1 MPSFQRTHS
10 SATCTVIGVDVG
22 TSGVRALAVTPSGD
36 VLAEATRPFE
46 GARPAADGTHEQNPE
61 DWWSQVRAVVQE
73 VAVQGGEVAGVAV
86 TSTSGS
92 LVVTD
97 DLGQPLRAAMLYDD
111 CRGEPGS
118 TGLNASYSLAKALWV
133 AQHESE
139 TWSKVRHVLHP
150 ADWLASKL
158 TGEFGVSDFSN
169 CLKLGYD
176 PALMNW
182 SKAALASG
190 IARQVLP
197 RVLRPGERIG
207 VVNVVDAGLP
217 RGVPVFAGATDGMA
231 SLIASG
237 ANAAGALNTTLGTTL
252 VWKALSVNRPEERGG
267 IYSHLHPSGLW
278 APGAASNTG
287 PGSIKNEDPPLGAEQ
302 LEQLARP
309 HFPASVVCYLLAG
322 RGERFPFLKPDAV
335 TFFEG
340 QPRERG
346 EWCAAQMQSLGF
358 VERWGYEALAAAGV
372 ALADTVYTSG
382 GGAARSAI
390 LSQLRADILGRWVV
404 RAAQP
409 GAAFGAAILAAS
421 GAWFGGDV
429 EAAIGAMTRVEA
441 RFTPNAELALR
452 YEEVYARFRDACRR
466 RGYGQ

>member
-1 MPSFQRTHS
+1 MHSFQRTHS

-22 TSGVRALAVTPSGD
+22 TSGVRALAATSSGD
-36 VLAEATRPFE
+36 VLAEATRPLDR
-46 GARPAADGTHEQNPE
+46 ARPAADGTHEQNPE

-73 VAVQGGEVAGVAV
+73 VAAQGGEVAGVAV

-97 DLGQPLRAAMLYDD
+97 AGGQPLRAAMLYDD

-118 TGLNASYSLAKALWV
+118 TGLNASYSLAKVMWV
-133 AQHESE
+133 VQHESE
-139 TWSKVRHVLHP
+139 MWSKVRHVLHP

-176 PALMNW
+176 PAVMNW
-182 SKAALASG
+182 SAATLASG
-190 IARQVLP
+190 VAREVLP
-197 RVLRPGERIG
+197 RVARPGERVG
-207 VVNVVDAGLP
+207 VVNADDAGLP
-217 RGVPVFAGATDGMA
+217 CGVPVFAGATDGMA
-231 SLIASG
+231 SLVASG

-252 VWKALSVNRPEERGG
+252 VWKALSVNRPEERNG

-287 PGSIKNEDPPLGAEQ
+287 PGSIKNEDPPLAADQ

-322 RGERFPFLKPDAV
+322 RGERFPFQNPEAV

-346 EWCAAQMQSLGF
+346 EWRAAQMQSLGF
-358 VERWGYEALAAAGV
+358 VERWGYEALAAVGV
-372 ALADTVYTSG
+372 ALDDTVYTSG

-390 LSQLRADILGRWVV
+390 LSQLRADILGRAVV
-404 RAAQP
+404 RAVQP
-409 GAAFGAAILAAS
+409 GAAYGAAVLAAS

-429 EAAIGAMTRVEA
+429 AAAIGAMTRVEA
-441 RFTPNAELALR
+441 RFTPNAELAVR
-452 YEEVYARFRDACRR
+452 YEEVYARFREACRR
-466 RGYGQ
+466 RGYGH

>member
-1 MPSFQRTHS
+1 MHSFQRPHT
-10 SATCTVIGVDVG
+10 SATCTVIGVDAG
-22 TSGVRALAVTPSGD
+22 TSGVRALAATPSGD
-36 VLAEATRPFE
+36 VLAEATRPLDR
-46 GARPAADGTHEQNPE
+46 ARPAADGTHEQNPE
-61 DWWSQVRAVVQE
+61 DWWREVRAVVRE
-73 VAVQGGEVAGVAV
+73 VAAQGGEVAGVAV

-92 LVVTD
+92 LVVAD
-97 DLGQPLRAAMLYDD
+97 AGGQPLRAAMLYDD

-118 TGLNASYSLAKALWV
+118 TGFNASYSLAKAMWV
-133 AQHESE
+133 AQHERE

-176 PALMNW
+176 PAAMNW
-182 SKAALASG
+182 SDAALASG
-190 IARQVLP
+190 IARQMLP
-197 RVLRPGERIG
+197 RVLRPGERVG
-207 VVNVVDAGLP
+207 VVNANDAGLP
-217 RGVPVFAGATDGMA
+217 YGVPVFAGATDGMA

-237 ANAAGALNTTLGTTL
+237 ANSAGALNTTLGTTL
-252 VWKALSVNRPEERGG
+252 VWKALSVTRPEERNG

-287 PGSIKNEDPPLGAEQ
+287 PGSIQTEDPPLGAEQ

-309 HFPASVVCYLLAG
+309 HFPAPVICYLLAG
-322 RGERFPFLKPDAV
+322 RGERFPFQNREAV

-340 QPRERG
+340 RPRERG
-346 EWCAAQMQSLGF
+346 EWCAAQLQSLGF

-372 ALADTVYTSG
+372 TLGDTVYTSG

-390 LSQLRADILGRWVV
+390 LSQLRADILGRAVV

-409 GAAFGAAILAAS
+409 GAAYGAAVLAAS

-429 EAAIGAMTRVEA
+429 AAAIGAMTRVEE
-441 RFTPNAELALR
+441 RFTPNAELAAR
-452 YEEVYARFRDACRR
+452 YQELHARFREACRR

>member
-1 MPSFQRTHS
+1 MQSLHPTRS
-10 SATCTVIGVDVG
+10 SATSSVIGVDVG
-22 TSGVRALAVTPSGD
+22 TSGVRALAATPGGD
-36 VLAEATRPFE
+36 VLAEATRLL
-46 GARPAADGTHEQNPE
+46 GRARPAADGTHEQNPE
-61 DWWSQVRAVVQE
+61 DWWREVCAVLRE
-73 VAVQGGEVAGVAV
+73 VAAQGGEVAGVAV

-97 DLGQPLRAAMLYDD
+97 AEGQPLRAAMLYDD

-118 TGLNASYSLAKALWV
+118 SGFNASYSLAKAMWV
-133 AQHESE
+133 AQHESA
-139 TWSKVRHVLHP
+139 TWSGVRHILHP
-150 ADWLASKL
+150 ADWIASKL

-176 PALMNW
+176 PAAMNW
-182 SKAALASG
+182 SAAALASG
-190 IARQVLP
+190 IAREVLP
-197 RVLRPGERIG
+197 RVLRPGERVG
-207 VVNVVDAGLP
+207 VVHANDSGLP
-217 RGVPVFAGATDGMA
+217 YGVPVFAGATDGMA

-237 ANAAGALNTTLGTTL
+237 ASSAGALNTTLGTTL
-252 VWKALSVNRPEERGG
+252 VWKALSVTRPEERNG

-287 PGSIKNEDPPLGAEQ
+287 PGSIQAEDPSLGAEQ

-309 HFPASVVCYLLAG
+309 HFPASIICYLLAG
-322 RGERFPFLKPDAV
+322 RGERFPFQNREAV

-340 QPRERG
+340 RPRERG
-346 EWCAAQMQSLGF
+346 EWCAAQLQSLGF
-358 VERWGYEALAAAGV
+358 VERWGYETLAAAGV
-372 ALADTVYTSG
+372 PLGDTICTSG
-382 GGAARSAI
+382 GGAARSAV
-390 LSQLRADILGRWVV
+390 LSQLRADILGRTVV

-429 EAAIGAMTRVEA
+429 AGAIGAMTHLEE
-441 RFTPNAELALR
+441 RFTPNAELAVR
-452 YEEVYARFRDACRR
+452 YQELCAQFREACRQ

>member
-1 MPSFQRTHS
+1 MPSFQRT
-10 SATCTVIGVDVG
+10 TRTVIGIDVG

-36 VLAEATRPFE
+36 VLSEATRPLDR
-46 GARPAADGTHEQNPE
+46 ARPAADGTHEQNPE
-61 DWWSQVRAVVQE
+61 DWWHQVRAVVQE
-73 VAVQGGEVAGVAV
+73 VAAQGGEVAGVAV

-97 DLGQPLRAAMLYDD
+97 DLGEPLRAAMLYDD
-111 CRGEPGS
+111 CRGEPGT
-118 TGLNASYSLAKALWV
+118 TGLNASYALAKAMWV

-139 TWSKVRHVLHP
+139 IWSKARHVLHP

-158 TGEFGVSDFSN
+158 TGEFGISDFSN

-176 PALMNW
+176 PAAMNW
-182 SKAALASG
+182 SEATLASG
-190 IARQVLP
+190 IACELLP
-197 RVLRPGERIG
+197 RVARPGERVG
-207 VVNVVDAGLP
+207 VVNSDDAGLP
-217 RGVPVFAGATDGMA
+217 CGVPVFAGATDGMA

-252 VWKALSVNRPEERGG
+252 VWKALSVDRPEERNG

-322 RGERFPFLKPDAV
+322 RGERFPFQNRHAV

-340 QPRERG
+340 QPRQRG

-358 VERWGYEALAAAGV
+358 VERWGYETLADAGV
-372 ALADTVYTSG
+372 ALRDTVYTSG

-390 LSQLRADILGRWVV
+390 LSQLRSDILGRAVV

-409 GAAFGAAILAAS
+409 GAAYGAAILAAS
-421 GAWFGGDV
+421 GAWFGGNV
-429 EAAIGAMTRVEA
+429 AAAISAMTRIEA
-441 RFTPNAELALR
+441 SFTPNAELAPR

>member
-10 SATCTVIGVDVG
+10 SATCSVIGVDVG
-22 TSGVRALAVTPSGD
+22 TSGVRALAVTPSGE
-36 VLAEATRPFE
+36 VLAEATRPLE
-46 GARPAADGTHEQNPE
+46 SARPAAGGTHEQNPQ
-61 DWWSQVRAVVQE
+61 DWWNQVREVVQE
-73 VAVQGGEVAGVAV
+73 VAARGGEVAGVVV

-97 DLGQPLRAAMLYDD
+97 AGGQPLRAAMLYDD
-111 CRGEPGS
+111 CRGEPGA
-118 TGLNASYSLAKALWV
+118 TGLNASYSLAKAMWV
-133 AQHESE
+133 AQRESE
-139 TWSKVRHVLHP
+139 LWSKVRHVLHP

-158 TGEFGVSDFSN
+158 TGEFGISDFSN

-176 PALMNW
+176 PATMSW
-182 SKAALASG
+182 SEATLASG
-190 IARQVLP
+190 IAREVLP
-197 RVLRPGERIG
+197 LVSRPGERVG
-207 VVNVVDAGLP
+207 VVNADDAGLSC
-217 RGVPVFAGATDGMA
+217 GVPVFAGATDGMA

-252 VWKALSVNRPEERGG
+252 VWKALSVNRPPERNG

-278 APGAASNTG
+278 APGAASNSG
-287 PGSIKNEDPPLGAEQ
+287 PGSIKNEDPPLGAER

-322 RGERFPFLKPDAV
+322 RGERFPFQNRDAV
-335 TFFEG
+335 TFLEG

-346 EWCAAQMQSLGF
+346 EWCAAQLQSLGF

-372 ALADTVYTSG
+372 ALGDTVYTSG

-390 LSQLRADILGRWVV
+390 LSQVRADILSRAVA

-429 EAAIGAMTRVEA
+429 AAAIGAMTRVEA
-441 RFTPNAELALR
+441 SFTPNAELTAR